1 MERIIFSNYPED
13 IEASYS
19 NEDTLDYIK
28 AINSYDSLNDYVAAK
43 QQIPVESVTQQD
55 IDTVLYE
62 TKQYLSEDSSSVCQV
77 ELLNFFGT
85 RNKVLFVGSI
95 GRWNGNFDGGDIGEF
110 EDLYYKA
117 LKDCDYVKV
126 SDNNGHLYIT
136 GTHHDG
142 TNSFEVKV
150 LTDKGEEY
158 YDNWNY
164 GYSSRLDN
172 LSEQEILKNIYER
185 YSRLPNY
192 YKTMYC

>member
-1 MERIIFSNYPED
+1 MERILFSNYPED

-19 NEDTLDYIK
+19 NEEVLEYMG
-28 AINSYDSLNDYVAAK
+28 SYGSLKGYVAEK
-43 QQIPVESVTQQD
+43 QRKPVESVTQQD
-55 IDTVLYE
+55 INDVIYE
-62 TKQYLSEDSSSVCQV
+62 TKQFWVEDSLSVCQV

-85 RNKVLFVGSI
+85 KNKVLFAGSV
-95 GRWNGNFDGGDIGEF
+95 GRWNGNFGGGDIGEF

-126 SDNNGHLYIT
+126 YDNNGHLYIT
-136 GTHHDG
+136 GSHHDG

-158 YDNWNY
+158 YENWNY

-192 YKTMYC
+192 YKTMYN